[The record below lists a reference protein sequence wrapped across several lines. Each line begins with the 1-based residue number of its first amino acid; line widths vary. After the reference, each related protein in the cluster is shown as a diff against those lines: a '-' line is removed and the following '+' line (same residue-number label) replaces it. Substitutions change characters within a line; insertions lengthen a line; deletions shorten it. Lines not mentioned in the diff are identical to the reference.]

1 MIPLYGFL
9 QGDTVGLLILAE
21 KSNTVAEL
29 AESLQLA
36 ALVRVR
42 RRPHVEVWYK
52 GRKLEAGRTIEETGL
67 SPLER
72 FDVVAEG
79 SSGFSQGS

>member
-1 MIPLYGFL
+1 
-9 QGDTVGLLILAE
+9 VE
-21 KSNTVAEL
+21 EL
-29 AESLQLA
+29 AENLQLA

-42 RRPHVEVWYK
+42 RRPRVDVWYK
-52 GRKLEAGRTIEETGL
+52 GQKLEPSRTIEETGL

-79 SSGFSQGS
+79 SSGVSQSS